1 MNRKTVPMLMIVTAA
16 VLWGF
21 IGVFVRILSDA
32 GLDTMQIN
40 GVRSLVCTCL
50 IAIILLI
57 YDRNL
62 FKIDIRD
69 IWLFVFAALMKL
81 LMDICYVQA
90 QLDLSLSLA
99 AVLLSTDCYFM
110 LIVSFF
116 LFKGDVTWMKIFA
129 AAMGFFGCAILV
141 GLFTEDI
148 GDINAVGVSIGLG
161 SAVAGTFYAVGL
173 KFTMMK
179 GYDPTTVLFY
189 VFLLGTFMIIPIM
202 NLPGTVTIV
211 MDDLDLLGF
220 IVIIGIFFTL
230 TPYYLY
236 SRGLKDLQPSTV
248 TILLFVETAS
258 AALAGLMF
266 YNEQLTLLDIFGLGL
281 ILISLFLVDRDVD
294 NKDE

>member
-1 MNRKTVPMLMIVTAA
+1 
-16 VLWGF
+16 
-21 IGVFVRILSDA
+21 
-32 GLDTMQIN
+32 
-40 GVRSLVCTCL
+40 
-50 IAIILLI
+50 
-57 YDRNL
+57 
-62 FKIDIRD
+62 
-69 IWLFVFAALMKL
+69 
-81 LMDICYVQA
+81 
-90 QLDLSLSLA
+90 
-99 AVLLSTDCYFM
+99 
-110 LIVSFF
+110 
-116 LFKGDVTWMKIFA
+116 
-129 AAMGFFGCAILV
+129 
-141 GLFTEDI
+141 
-148 GDINAVGVSIGLG
+148 
-161 SAVAGTFYAVGL
+161 
-173 KFTMMK
+173 MMK
-179 GYDPTTVLFY
+179 GYDPTKVLFY

>member
-32 GLDTMQIN
+32 GLGTMQIN

-50 IAIILLI
+50 IATILLI

-148 GDINAVGVSIGLG
+148 GDIDAVGVSIGLG

>member
-1 MNRKTVPMLMIVTAA
+1 
-16 VLWGF
+16 
-21 IGVFVRILSDA
+21 
-32 GLDTMQIN
+32 
-40 GVRSLVCTCL
+40 
-50 IAIILLI
+50 
-57 YDRNL
+57 
-62 FKIDIRD
+62 
-69 IWLFVFAALMKL
+69 
-81 LMDICYVQA
+81 
-90 QLDLSLSLA
+90 
-99 AVLLSTDCYFM
+99 
-110 LIVSFF
+110 
-116 LFKGDVTWMKIFA
+116 
-129 AAMGFFGCAILV
+129 
-141 GLFTEDI
+141 
-148 GDINAVGVSIGLG
+148 
-161 SAVAGTFYAVGL
+161 
-173 KFTMMK
+173 MMK

-211 MDDLDLLGF
+211 MDDLGLLGF

>member
-32 GLDTMQIN
+32 GLGTMKIN

-50 IAIILLI
+50 IATILLI

>member
-32 GLDTMQIN
+32 GLGTMQIN

-50 IAIILLI
+50 IVMILLI

-116 LFKGDVTWMKIFA
+116 LFTGDVTWLTIFA

-211 MDDLDLLGF
+211 MDDLGLLGF

>member
-32 GLDTMQIN
+32 GLGTMQIN

-50 IAIILLI
+50 IAMILLI

-211 MDDLDLLGF
+211 MDDLGLLGF

>member
-32 GLDTMQIN
+32 GLGTMQIN

-50 IAIILLI
+50 IVMILLI

-211 MDDLDLLGF
+211 MDDLGLLGF

>member
-32 GLDTMQIN
+32 GLGTMQIN

-50 IAIILLI
+50 IAMILLI

>member
-32 GLDTMQIN
+32 GLGTMQIN

-50 IAIILLI
+50 IATILLI

>member
-32 GLDTMQIN
+32 GLGTMQIN

-50 IAIILLI
+50 IATILLI

-220 IVIIGIFFTL
+220 IVIIGILFTL